1 MLVQQS
7 SQLLVI
13 LNKNQVFFQKKATT
27 LRQCPS
33 FFGKRKNMSTKRGKS
48 SVKQMIMGAGKTSV
62 VSPLL
67 LGPHFFFAGRP
78 TPRGT
83 PFFFGLFPLSWEYPE
98 YFFVGKTTLKGEYQL
113 KYHFQGGFLCIQRF
127 SCQLSGEIIDIL
139 ETSAEIP
146 CGVWL
151 YFCLMISH
159 PFHNN

>member
-1 MLVQQS
+1 MP
-7 SQLLVI
+7 I
-13 LNKNQVFFQKKATT
+13 LFRKK
-27 LRQCPS
+27 
-33 FFGKRKNMSTKRGKS
+33 
-48 SVKQMIMGAGKTSV
+48 GKTCPQNEANLAWSRWLWELERLQWF
-62 VSPLL
+62 LL
-67 LGPHFFFAGRP
+67 CSLGHISFL
-78 TPRGT
+78 RGDQ
-83 PFFFGLFPLSWEYPE
+83 PQGEYLVFFGLFPLSWEYPE

-159 PFHNN
+159 PFHNNWHFFEKDPRFH